1 MDHLFFHYEIASALW
16 SNILSRVGLTWVML
30 ACRRGL
36 SGSPQSATTWKMVL
50 SCLLWCIWREKKN
63 DKSFEDRERKMVDLK
78 SFFFNTLYHWV
89 VALNFPNLLGFHDFL
104 DCFYFSN

>member
-1 MDHLFFHYEIASALW
+1 VEDGTVLPFVVHLE
-16 SNILSRVGLTWVML
+16 G
-30 ACRRGL
+30 
-36 SGSPQSATTWKMVL
+36 
-50 SCLLWCIWREKKN
+50 KKN